1 MAAAF
6 NGESRELMSG
16 QLGIWYAQQFAP
28 GNPSYNVSEYLDI
41 TGELDLAL
49 FTAAVRRTIDEA
61 ETLRL
66 RFRTEGREPRQYV
79 DDSGDYP
86 FAIVDLTDEAD
97 PRAAAE
103 ERMRTELTRPM
114 DLEAGPTAFYTLFKL
129 ADDRAIWYVRAHHLA
144 LDGHST
150 WVVANRVA
158 EVYTALSEG
167 RSAEVG
173 ALQPLSVLL
182 DADRAY
188 RASAEF
194 EADREFWL
202 QTLSGLPEGTV
213 ARGGHRTRRLAPAPV
228 RLTEDI
234 APEAAANVKATA
246 SRHDTDLARFVIA
259 AAALYQHRLT
269 GERDVVVGIPVRG
282 RGRSEQELAIPG
294 NTSNVVPVRVTF
306 EPGTT
311 AAELVR
317 QTAQTL
323 RKALRHQ
330 RYRHE
335 DMLRDLRMVDGGNLF
350 GLVVNV
356 MPFDYSRPIG
366 DCTAFARNLSSG
378 LIDDVRIDVYDR
390 LAGQGIQIDVDVNP
404 DLHDPASGKDISRRF
419 LQMLDWLTEAA
430 PNELVSRAEL
440 LDPAERHRVLVEWND
455 TAVEV
460 PAVTVPE
467 LFAARV
473 AGTPDA
479 VAVVG
484 NGVELTY
491 RELDERA
498 NRLAHCLVDRGVG
511 AESVVAVC
519 MERGAELVVS
529 LLAVLKA
536 GGAYLPIDPQ
546 APAERIAF
554 MLADSRAVALVGSEE
569 VLDELPVRRMLTV
582 AVDAPLVQAA
592 LAMAPVTA
600 PQIFV
605 EPEGLAYVIYT
616 SGSTGVPKGVGLAHA
631 GAVNLVAAQVERLG
645 VGSGCR
651 VLQFA
656 SVGFDAATWELLMA
670 VCSGAALVVASAEEL
685 LPGVGLAGVVA
696 RFGVT
701 HATLPPAVL
710 SVLASEELASVST
723 LVSAGE
729 ALGAELVERFAGG
742 RRFVN
747 AYGPTEV
754 TVCATMTGA
763 LGEGE
768 PSIGGPNPNVRV
780 YVLDGYLSPVA
791 PGVVGELYVAGAGVA
806 RGYVRRPGLTA
817 ERFVADPFGGDG
829 GRMYRTGDRVKWTED
844 GQLVFLG
851 RADDQVKVR
860 GFRVEPGEVQ
870 AVIAGHP
877 QVGQAAVIAREDVP
891 GEVRLVA
898 YVVPAE
904 DAGTVGLPELVRAFA
919 GERLPEYMVPSAVV
933 VLDALPLT
941 VNGKID
947 RRALPA
953 PEYTAGAGR
962 AAATPQER
970 ALCEA
975 FAEVLGLEK
984 VSVDDDFFALGG
996 HSLLA
1001 TRLVSRVRAL
1011 LDVEAEISDVFEAP
1025 TVAALAARLG
1035 GAEQARTALVAGVR
1049 PERLPLSFAQ
1059 QRLWFLGQL
1068 EGRTAAYNAPI
1079 VQGLSGEVDRA
1090 LLGAA
1095 LRDVL
1100 GRHEV
1105 LRTVVAVADGQ
1116 PYQQVLELDELE
1128 WELQLV
1134 EVAPEQLADAVA
1146 EATGYAFDLS
1156 VDIPFRATLIE
1167 AGAQRVLALVLH
1179 HIAADGWSKSPLTR
1193 DLFAAY
1199 AARLEGRAPEWAPL
1213 PVQYADYAL
1222 WQRELLGE
1230 ADDPESLLS
1239 RQVTYWREAL
1249 AGAPEELELPFD
1261 RPRPAVSSHRGH
1273 RVPLE
1278 VSPELHAHLAELAR
1292 AEGVTMFMVLQ
1303 AALAVLFSRLGAG
1316 TDIPIGVAVAGRTD
1330 EALDELVGFFVNTLV
1345 MRTDLS
1351 GDPSFT
1357 QA

>member
-28 GNPSYNVSEYLDI
+28 DNPSYNVSEYLDI
-41 TGELDLAL
+41 TGELDLVL
-49 FTAAVRRTIDEA
+49 FGSAVRHAIDEA

-66 RFRTEGREPRQYV
+66 RFRTEDREPRQYV
-79 DDSGDYP
+79 DESGDYP
-86 FAIVDLTDEAD
+86 FAIVDLTAEAD

-103 ERMRTELTRPM
+103 ERMRTELTHPM

-129 ADDRAIWYVRAHHLA
+129 ADDRAIWYMRAHHLA

-158 EVYTALSEG
+158 EVYTALVEG
-167 RSAEVG
+167 RSFEAG

-182 DADRAY
+182 DADRTY

-202 QTLSGLPEGTV
+202 TTLSGLPEGAV
-213 ARGGHRTRRLAPAPV
+213 ARGGYRTRRLAPAPV

-246 SRHDTDLARFVIA
+246 GRYDTDLARFVIA

-269 GERDVVVGIPVRG
+269 GERDVVVGVPVRG
-282 RGRSEQELAIPG
+282 RGRSEQELATPG

-323 RKALRHQ
+323 REALRHQ

-356 MPFDYSRPIG
+356 MPFDYSRPMG

-440 LDPAERHRVLVEWND
+440 LEPAERHRVLVEWND
-455 TAVEV
+455 TAAEV

-484 NGVELTY
+484 NDVELTY

-498 NRLAHCLVDRGVG
+498 NRLAHYLADRGVG

-519 MERGAELVVS
+519 MERGADLVVS
-529 LLAVLKA
+529 LLAVLKT

-569 VLDELPVRRMLTV
+569 VLEELPVRRMLTV
-582 AVDAPLVQAA
+582 AVDAPLVRTA
-592 LAMAPVTA
+592 LAMAPTTA
-600 PQIFV
+600 PRV
-605 EPEGLAYVIYT
+605 AARPAGLAYVIYT
-616 SGSTGVPKGVGLAHA
+616 SGSTGVPKGVALAHA
-631 GAVNLVAAQVERLG
+631 GAVNLMTVHAERFGIG
-645 VGSGCR
+645 VGSR

-656 SVGFDAATWELLMA
+656 SIGFDAATWELMVAL
-670 VCSGAALVVASAEEL
+670 CSGAALVVGSADEL
-685 LPGVGLAGVVA
+685 LPGAGLARTVA
-696 RFGVT
+696 RHGVT
-701 HATLPPAVL
+701 HTVLPPAVL
-710 SVLASEELASVST
+710 SVITPADLASVTT
-723 LVSAGE
+723 LISAGE
-729 ALGAELVERFAGG
+729 ALSADLVERFAPG
-742 RRFVN
+742 REFVN
-747 AYGPTEV
+747 AYGPTET
-754 TVCATMTGA
+754 TVCATVTDA
-763 LGEGE
+763 LVAGED
-768 PSIGGPNPNVRV
+768 PSIGRPNPNMRV
-780 YVLDGYLSPVA
+780 YVLDEYLSPVA
-791 PGVVGELYVAGAGVA
+791 PGVVGELYVAGAGLA
-806 RGYVRRPGLTA
+806 RGYLGRAGLTA
-817 ERFVADPFGGDG
+817 ERFVADPFAG
-829 GRMYRTGDRVKWTED
+829 GRMYRTGDQVKWTLD
-844 GQLVFLG
+844 GRLVFAG

-877 QVGQAAVIAREDVP
+877 AVAQAAVIAREDVP
-891 GEVRLVA
+891 GDIRLVA
-898 YVVPAE
+898 YVVAE
-904 DAGTVGLPELVRAFA
+904 DEGADVAVLPESVRAFV
-919 GERLPEYMVPSAVV
+919 GGRLPEYMVPSAVV
-933 VLDALPLT
+933 VLDALPVT
-941 VNGKID
+941 INGKID

-953 PEYTAGAGR
+953 PEYTAGVGR
-962 AAATPQER
+962 AAATAEEK

-975 FAEVLGLEK
+975 FAEVLGLEG
-984 VSVDDDFFALGG
+984 VGVEDSFFDLGG

-1001 TRLVSRVRAL
+1001 TRLVSRVRAM
-1011 LDVEAEISDVFEAP
+1011 LDVEIEISDVFEAP
-1025 TVAALAARLG
+1025 TVAGLAARLS
-1035 GAEQARTALVAGVR
+1035 GADQARTALVAAQR
-1049 PERLPLSFAQ
+1049 PERIPLSFAQ
-1059 QRLWFLGQL
+1059 RRLWFLGQL
-1068 EGRTAAYNAPI
+1068 EGRTTTYNAPI
-1079 VQGLSGEVDRA
+1079 VLRLSGDLDRQA
-1090 LLGAA
+1090 LGAA

-1100 GRHEV
+1100 GRHEA
-1105 LRTVVAVADGQ
+1105 LRTFFPAADGE
-1116 PYQQVLELDELE
+1116 PYQQIVSMDELT
-1128 WELQLV
+1128 WDMDVV
-1134 EVAPEQLADAVA
+1134 EVDAPEGVYERIQRLGDLGDGALPEQADGSADLAAAVVRA
-1146 EATGYAFDLS
+1146 AGYAFDLTAE
-1156 VDIPFRATLIE
+1156 VPVRATLFA
-1167 AGAQRVLALVLH
+1167 AGPAEDVLVLLVH
-1179 HIAADGWSKSPLTR
+1179 HIAGDGWSMGPLSR
-1193 DLFAAY
+1193 DISVAY
-1199 AARLEGRAPEWAPL
+1199 AARCEGRAPEWDLL

-1222 WQRELLGE
+1222 WQRELLG
-1230 ADDPESLLS
+1230 
-1239 RQVTYWREAL
+1239 
-1249 AGAPEELELPFD
+1249 
-1261 RPRPAVSSHRGH
+1261 
-1273 RVPLE
+1273 
-1278 VSPELHAHLAELAR
+1278 
-1292 AEGVTMFMVLQ
+1292 
-1303 AALAVLFSRLGAG
+1303 
-1316 TDIPIGVAVAGRTD
+1316 
-1330 EALDELVGFFVNTLV
+1330 
-1345 MRTDLS
+1345 
-1351 GDPSFT
+1351 
-1357 QA
+1357 